1 MAKDREQTEI
11 PLEHQFL
18 HLLLVFLLLLQVE
31 HRSENPVPDRA
42 AYPETFV
49 VVFIMM
55 EMMVAPKGFHPSER
69 RVPCMDR
76 VMHRPVKQI
85 PQHKSREEHE
95 NIGAK
100 DQSHQQE
107 N

>member
-55 EMMVAPKGFHPSER
+55 EMVVAPKGFHPSER
-69 RVPCMDR
+69 RVPRMDR
-76 VMHRPVKQI
+76 VMHRSIQQV
-85 PQHKSREEHE
+85 PQHKSRKEHVYV
-95 NIGAK
+95 GAE
-100 DQSHQQE
+100 DHAHQ
-107 N
+107 